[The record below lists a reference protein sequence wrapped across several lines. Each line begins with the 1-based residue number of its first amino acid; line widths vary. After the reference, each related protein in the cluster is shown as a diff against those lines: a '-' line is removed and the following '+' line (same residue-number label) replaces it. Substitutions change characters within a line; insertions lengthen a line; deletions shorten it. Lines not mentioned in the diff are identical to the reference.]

1 MDEERRVESDPE
13 DTAPALKTFLRE
25 IKPCHRSSTP
35 AMTSKTHGVL
45 AVGNLSIL
53 KKAAFGG
60 VFYHDDLFSYSVQ
73 CHPAITKCHGT
84 GKIVRYS
91 GVSVIAKTPLY

>member
-25 IKPCHRSSTP
+25 IKPCHRSS
-35 AMTSKTHGVL
+35 SKTHGVL

-53 KKAAFGG
+53 KKGCFRRGILPRRLIQLQCT
-60 VFYHDDLFSYSVQ
+60 VSPRYNEVQ
-73 CHPAITKCHGT
+73 
-84 GKIVRYS
+84 RYRKNCS
-91 GVSVIAKTPLY
+91 L